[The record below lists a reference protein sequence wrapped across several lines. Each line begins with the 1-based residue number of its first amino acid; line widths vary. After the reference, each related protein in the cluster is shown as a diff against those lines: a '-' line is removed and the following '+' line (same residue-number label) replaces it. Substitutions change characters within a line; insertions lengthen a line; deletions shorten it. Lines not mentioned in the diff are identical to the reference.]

1 MITFSE
7 TAAAPAAPVQTI
19 VERMAETM
27 RDMRA
32 AGQVV
37 TARALAVYGDYTDAE
52 VERYAPEASDLA
64 RARAVREVA

>member
-1 MITFSE
+1 MNTQSL
-7 TAAAPAAPVQTI
+7 

-37 TARALAVYGDYTDAE
+37 TISALAVYGDYTDAE
-52 VERYAPEASDLA
+52 VERYGAEAADLA
-64 RARAVREVA
+64 RARAARQIHQPQVA